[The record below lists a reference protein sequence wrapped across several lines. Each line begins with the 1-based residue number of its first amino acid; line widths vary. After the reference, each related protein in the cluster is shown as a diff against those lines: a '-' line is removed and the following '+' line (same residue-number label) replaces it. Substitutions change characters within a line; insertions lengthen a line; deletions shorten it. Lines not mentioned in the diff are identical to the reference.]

1 MRPYRL
7 MTDQQPLPAAATGLA
22 PGAGRLAARRILVVG
37 GGSQGVGDPQMPPG
51 NGQAIA
57 VLAARE
63 GASVAIADKVQ
74 EAAAETARLV
84 QEEGAA
90 AATVIGD
97 VGDPEACE
105 RVVDDAA
112 AALGGLDGIV
122 LNVGIGG
129 GLKLEGTTPE
139 LWDRVLAVNL
149 RSHFLIARRALPL
162 LPAGSSI
169 VFMSSVAGLRPGS
182 ALPSYDTS
190 KAALLG
196 LCRHVALEG
205 SRRLVRANVLAPG
218 LIDTPLGRRA
228 SQLRPGRE
236 GTRIPL
242 GRQGTA
248 WEVANVA
255 IFLLSDEAS
264 YVTGQTFVVDGGLA
278 MGGL

>member
-1 MRPYRL
+1 
-7 MTDQQPLPAAATGLA
+7 MTDDQTLPAAATGLA
-22 PGAGRLAARRILVVG
+22 PGAARLTARRILVVG

-57 VLAARE
+57 VLSARE
-63 GASVAIADKVQ
+63 GASVAIADKVP

-84 QEEGAA
+84 EEEGAA
-90 AATVIGD
+90 ATTVIAD

-105 RVVDDAA
+105 RVVDEAVA
-112 AALGGLDGIV
+112 GLGGLDGIV

-139 LWDRVLAVNL
+139 IWDRVFAVNL

-169 VFMSSVAGLRPGS
+169 VFVSSVAGLRPGS

-205 SRRLVRANVLAPG
+205 SRQIVRANVLAPG

-228 SQLRPGRE
+228 SEMRPGRE
-236 GTRIPL
+236 RTRIPL

-248 WEVANVA
+248 WEVANMA
-255 IFLLSDEAS
+255 IFLLSDESS